1 MARAVIASIA
11 VALLAACT
19 TTTASGARGR
29 ADAPARL
36 GKLHRAA
43 LLPLDVKE
51 YEVSAGGVVEFKE
64 AWSTAARE
72 AIETALVAQFKS
84 RNIDLR
90 RVDPAP
96 ETAEELD
103 DLRALS
109 EAVNASIGFPGSS
122 FNYSLGP
129 VATLLDRYGVD
140 ALVFVWGRGRMM
152 TSGRKVLSALFA
164 GGEVDA
170 GQVTMIIVDRTGDVL
185 WYDTR
190 GRRGD
195 NADLRS
201 TESASALMSAMV
213 ADLPSA
219 QP

>member
-1 MARAVIASIA
+1 MARIAIA
-11 VALLAACT
+11 PIALGLLAACT

-36 GKLHRAA
+36 NKLRSAA

-72 AIETALVAQFKS
+72 AIETALVAQFKA
-84 RNIDLR
+84 RNVDLR
-90 RVDPAP
+90 RIDPAP

-109 EAVNASIGFPGSS
+109 EAVNASVGFPGSS
-122 FNYSLGP
+122 FDYSLGP

-152 TSGRKVLSALFA
+152 TGGRKVLSGLLG

-170 GQVTMIIVDRTGDVL
+170 GQVTMSIVDRSGDVL
-185 WYDTR
+185 WYNTR

-195 NADLRS
+195 NADLRRAD
-201 TESASALMSAMV
+201 SASELMRAMV
-213 ADLPSA
+213 ADLPAA